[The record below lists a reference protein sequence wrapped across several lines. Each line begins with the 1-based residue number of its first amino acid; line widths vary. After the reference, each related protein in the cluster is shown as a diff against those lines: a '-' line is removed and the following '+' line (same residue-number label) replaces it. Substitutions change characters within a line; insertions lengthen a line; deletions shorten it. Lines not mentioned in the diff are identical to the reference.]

1 MKKLNLFTIFLL
13 LISFLNAKDL
23 NPTSSFYASGA
34 VTNLVVKDDLLYAAT
49 AASSVDIFDI
59 NTKEKIDSIKVEQIK
74 DFAGDIIDSK
84 IYSIDLIDDKIL
96 ILAQG
101 VSGGRDIYVYEN
113 GKLENLVSAKDRLFI
128 AYAKFLDSKH
138 IVYALLSNQVYL
150 FDIEKKEI
158 VKETQI
164 SQSSFSHFSFD
175 ESKKNLFIA
184 DESGIITQIDP
195 KTFKRIKS
203 FKGQNVD
210 RVFQIDIKKSTLL
223 AGGQDRRVALYSLG
237 YVSPSY
243 IANDFLIYSVALSPS
258 SKLGAYAL
266 NEENEVAVFDTS
278 SKKTINILKNNRSL
292 LTNILFLNED
302 EILVA
307 GDDNNINHYNLKD

>member
-1 MKKLNLFTIFLL
+1 MKKLNLLTIFLL

-59 NTKEKIDSIKVEQIK
+59 NTKEKIDSIKVDQIK

-101 VSGGRDIYVYEN
+101 KGGGRDIYVYEN

-237 YVSPSY
+237 YASPSY

-307 GDDNNINHYNLKD
+307 SDDNNINHYNLKD